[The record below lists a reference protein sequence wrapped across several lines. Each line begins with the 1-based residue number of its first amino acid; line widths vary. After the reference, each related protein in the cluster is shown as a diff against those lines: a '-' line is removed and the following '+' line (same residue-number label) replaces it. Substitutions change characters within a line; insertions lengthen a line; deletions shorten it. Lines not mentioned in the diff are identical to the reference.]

1 VIETYSI
8 ALSGL
13 NASSRRLQ
21 VSGNNVA
28 NAFSTVQ
35 TAPDG
40 SLVNDPYRAQRVAQ
54 TSLEGGGVS
63 SSLRGRIQIVPT
75 PANGRPRR
83 GIQRVGL
90 EPRGTGATALT
101 RRE

>member
-1 VIETYSI
+1 MIETYST

-40 SLVNDPYRAQRVAQ
+40 ALEKDPSRAPRVAQ
-54 TSLEGGGVS
+54 TARAGGGVRS
-63 SSLRGRIQIVPT
+63 RTDEAPNPTVRGWET
-75 PANGRPRR
+75 S
-83 GIQRVGL
+83 
-90 EPRGTGATALT
+90 
-101 RRE
+101 